1 MDGFANLRENIRSEA
16 SSPSGTVGPQP
27 EAGAGAVRG
36 AAAAPAQRQYQTGAG
51 GGPAGGVAFFIV
63 KF

>member
-36 AAAAPAQRQYQTGAG
+36 AAAAPAQRWELE
-51 GGPAGGVAFFIV
+51 VALLAVLPFL
-63 KF
+63 